1 MCLCVCTKHAHKLW
15 NNNNPK
21 HNINFW
27 PFNTIE
33 NNRPTKLPSNKLNCD
48 KWNMYEYW
56 RTQTLCVST
65 CVLYINYGFG
75 AKTNH
80 FDSESIQWH
89 RPQRKLIIFSPLLF
103 HYYGQSVPMTGK
115 HKECEYIFMSISI
128 QLLEQFEVVRRT
140 WTQHTRWHRAKFK
153 SNVYECYLSNEDVLL
168 P

>member
-1 MCLCVCTKHAHKLW
+1 MSTMNMNISSSYSYYSYIIQILIFFLFHAYFRSSCVCLCVCTKHAHKLW

-115 HKECEYIFMSISI
+115 HKECE
-128 QLLEQFEVVRRT
+128 
-140 WTQHTRWHRAKFK
+140 
-153 SNVYECYLSNEDVLL
+153 
-168 P
+168 